1 MCRDSKSS
9 LATPRAVATSGFDL
23 RLNNSNSAKI
33 ASDMTIEEAF
43 KKFLENKY
51 WAELYENAPERVKPF
66 MKANFATSLLRKG
79 DEEYEQ
85 AFADLNNAEKQLKKS
100 DCKWLLENEG
110 KNAYARHY
118 FKTLMVNAKE

>member
-1 MCRDSKSS
+1 
-9 LATPRAVATSGFDL
+9 
-23 RLNNSNSAKI
+23 
-33 ASDMTIEEAF
+33 MTIEEAF

-66 MKANFATSLLRKG
+66 MKANFATSLLRKS

-85 AFADLNNAEKQLKKS
+85 AFADLNNAEKQLRKS
-100 DCKWLLENEG
+100 DCTWLLENEG

-118 FKTLMVNAKE
+118 FKTLMENAKE